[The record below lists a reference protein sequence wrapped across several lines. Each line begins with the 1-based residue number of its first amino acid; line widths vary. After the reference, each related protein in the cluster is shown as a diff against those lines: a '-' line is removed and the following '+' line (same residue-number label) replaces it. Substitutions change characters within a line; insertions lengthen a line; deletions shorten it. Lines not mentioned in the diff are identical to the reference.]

1 MYKKNLI
8 LTITSIIITII
19 VIETGLRIIG
29 FNKYKFKGYPPYYL
43 TRVGDYDNFDI
54 KEGIKEIK
62 KAFPTLQLDV
72 RNKKT
77 YNQYKAWNGKHRIF

>member
-1 MYKKNLI
+1 
-8 LTITSIIITII
+8 
-19 VIETGLRIIG
+19 LRRT
-29 FNKYKFKGYPPYYL
+29 FSKKGYKTIL
-43 TRVGDYDNFDI
+43 IGRKKKRLIIN
-54 KEGIKEIK
+54 IKEIK